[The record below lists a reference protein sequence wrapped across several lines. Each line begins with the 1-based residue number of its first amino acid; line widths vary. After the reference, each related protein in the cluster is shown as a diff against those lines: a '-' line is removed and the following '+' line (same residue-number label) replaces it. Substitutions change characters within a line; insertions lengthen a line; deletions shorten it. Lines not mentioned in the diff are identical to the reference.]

1 MTAELNRLRWRCRRG
16 VLELDIALARFL
28 ETKCLQLDARQRESF
43 ERLLEAA
50 DEDLWRW
57 INGDE
62 HGLNPA
68 WRDIVAALR

>member
-16 VLELDIALARFL
+16 VLELDLALARFL
-28 ETKCLQLDARQRESF
+28 DTEFQGLDARQRETF
-43 ERLLEAA
+43 ERMLEAA

-62 HGLNPA
+62 EGLKPA
-68 WRDIVAALR
+68 WREIVAALR

>member
-16 VLELDIALARFL
+16 VLELDLALARFL
-28 ETKCLQLDARQRESF
+28 ETKFLQLDGNQREIF
-43 ERLLEAA
+43 ERVLEAA

-62 HGLNPA
+62 QGLDPA
-68 WRDIVAALR
+68 WREIVAALR

>member
-16 VLELDIALARFL
+16 VLELDIALGRFL
-28 ETKCLQLDARQRESF
+28 DTEFHRLDASQRQAF
-43 ERLLEAA
+43 ECLLEAA

-62 HGLNPA
+62 EGLEPA
-68 WRDIVAALR
+68 WRELIAALR

>member
-1 MTAELNRLRWRCRRG
+1 MMADLNRLRWRCRRG
-16 VLELDIALARFL
+16 VLELDVILARFL
-28 ETKCLQLDARQRESF
+28 DTKFQRLDARERETF

-62 HGLNPA
+62 AGLEPA
-68 WRDIVAALR
+68 WRDLVAALR

>member
-16 VLELDIALARFL
+16 FLELDIALGRFL
-28 ETKCLQLDARQRESF
+28 DTKFSQLDDHRRETF

-62 HGLNPA
+62 QGLEPA

>member
-16 VLELDIALARFL
+16 VLELDLALAHFL
-28 ETKCLQLDARQRESF
+28 ETKFPQLDGSQRETF
-43 ERLLEAA
+43 ERVLEAA

-62 HGLNPA
+62 QGLDPA